1 LAVDPKGSR
10 KGWQLPTVAEKT
22 MRTIG
27 KLLSILCNC
36 LFLQSFTYATE
47 PATEQEFCVDS
58 AQELIE
64 TLHLYESMPDRYMM
78 IIKVVQGTYNVGT
91 QLGFLINEDRNSVA
105 VKLLGGYTSGCSER
119 TIDPRNTVIDAGDR
133 AGSVF
138 GLRGEGSGD
147 FLIEGLTFSR
157 FRAPT
162 DFPTFELSLELVSNA
177 DAIYTIRHSRFVHNS
192 GGVIVLLQSGN
203 MKFVNNLVSNNTA
216 SFDAVAVDDHRE
228 DSQISFTNNTV
239 ANNTGDGFATA
250 FFYGSDRLSEIANN
264 IFWGNS
270 GIDLVMNDFL
280 LQVPTIVSHNIYGTV
295 NSTIPLPADN
305 LIADPQFIHPLSM
318 DYRLGVLSPAINS
331 GTAFQFSATPGRD
344 LFGSPRV
351 VGSRID
357 RGAIEST
364 QNDLTSYTVT
374 TTSDNGSNVAPLA
387 GSLRAAI
394 KAANAATVP
403 FEVRFQISGACP
415 RILNVVGNMLDITG
429 DVTINGTTQAGWIE
443 NVQYTRFDGT
453 LCLLLNGSDGASST
467 PWAFHVPSS
476 ASNARLAVRGLM
488 FAGFSDAAIKLEGGD
503 NHLISGNQFGGIGFT
518 VPNNNAVRVTGNAG
532 NTMIGGFDW
541 AGAINLIAGSDGP
554 GVVLDNAAGGSV
566 LGNNLIGFQTDGV
579 TAAPNQNGVYVFNSP
594 SNSIMYNSIGNSD
607 SAGIL
612 ISGSGATGNVVQNN
626 VIGMSLESGYPSAVN
641 HGAGV
646 LMMFGARNTTVGA
659 SLNGSGGGNLITLN
673 GGPGVWVSTSGG
685 TGNRILGNTSYAN
698 QGLAIDL
705 GVAGGTENQAN
716 PGVGPN
722 ALQNY
727 PLAMSAISVPA
738 GLSITGVLN
747 STPNTLFRIDAYRSN
762 GCGPD
767 ARAESNAVLG
777 HFQVTT
783 NAQGLAEFN
792 DTLPLSGAL
801 SGQFMG
807 LTATDSAG
815 NTSEIGNCELIRSST
830 PVFKS
835 GFEACENGD
844 PDPGCAP

>member
-1 LAVDPKGSR
+1 
-10 KGWQLPTVAEKT
+10 
-22 MRTIG
+22 MRTFRPILVV
-27 KLLSILCNC
+27 LLICFSPFKQALAEN
-36 LFLQSFTYATE
+36 F
-47 PATEQEFCVDS
+47 EFCVGNT
-58 AQELIE
+58 QELLDAINDWQYGWE
-64 TLHLYESMPDRYMM
+64 GDSHRVKLQ
-78 IIKVVQGTYNVGT
+78 QGTYNVGT
-91 QLGFLINEDRNSVA
+91 QLGAALDLVPWGNG
-105 VKLLGGYTSGCSER
+105 KLYLLGGYTAGCVSR
-119 TIDPRNTVIDAGDR
+119 SLDARNTTIDGEDQIDSGFAI
-133 AGSVF
+133 S
-138 GLRGEGSGD
+138 GLDDLLVEGIS
-147 FLIEGLTFSR
+147 FVR
-157 FRAPT
+157 FRSNVTRSPGAIGFYPRSAA
-162 DFPTFELSLELVSNA
+162 TFTVQN
-177 DAIYTIRHSRFVHNS
+177 SRFVGNS
-192 GGVIVLLQSGN
+192 GHYAIDLGN
-203 MKFVNNLVSNNTA
+203 ARFVNNLVANNTLSGQSFSAAVFAA
-216 SFDAVAVDDHRE
+216 SSNPIA
-228 DSQISFTNNTV
+228 ITNNTIT
-239 ANNTGDGFATA
+239 NNTGGKGLYTTILGGAPLL
-250 FFYGSDRLSEIANN
+250 LSEIANN
-264 IFWGNS
+264 IVWGNT
-270 GIDLVMNDFL
+270 GTDLSLVEWTTL
-280 LQVPTIVSHNIYGTV
+280 APTVVSHNIYGTV
-295 NSTIPLPADN
+295 STVAPLASDN
-305 LIADPQFIHPLSM
+305 QSVNPQFINAPLQ
-318 DYRLGVLSPAINS
+318 DYRLSTLSPAINN
-331 GTAFQFSATPGRD
+331 GAAFQYSGMPGRD
-344 LFGSPRV
+344 LFGGPRV

-476 ASNARLAVRGLM
+476 ASNARLAVRGVM

-659 SLNGSGGGNLITLN
+659 SLNGSGGDNLITLN

-738 GLSITGVLN
+738 GLSLTGVLN

>member
-1 LAVDPKGSR
+1 
-10 KGWQLPTVAEKT
+10 

-27 KLLSILCNC
+27 KLLSIFCNC

-64 TLHLYESMPDRYMM
+64 TVHLYETMPDRYMM

-105 VKLLGGYTSGCSER
+105 VKLLGGYTAGCSGR

-133 AGSVF
+133 ADSSF
-138 GLRGEGSGD
+138 GIRGEEGGD

-162 DFPTFELSLELVSNA
+162 DLATFSFKLELVSSA

-192 GGVIVLLQSGN
+192 GGVIVLLKSGN
-203 MKFVNNLVSNNTA
+203 MKFINNLVSNNAA
-216 SFDAVAVDDHRE
+216 SNVTVALDDHRE
-228 DSQISFTNNTV
+228 DSQISFTNNTI
-239 ANNTGDGFATA
+239 ANNTGDGLATE
-250 FFYGSDRLSEIANN
+250 FFYGSDRFSDIANN
-264 IFWGNS
+264 ILWDNS
-270 GIDLVMNDFL
+270 GIDLVLNDFL
-280 LQVPTIVSHNIYGTV
+280 FQVPAIVSHNIYGTV
-295 NSTIPLPADN
+295 NSAVPLPADN
-305 LIADPQFIHPLSM
+305 LLADPQFIHPLSM

-331 GTAFQFSATPGRD
+331 GAAFQLSGIPGRD
-344 LFGSPRV
+344 LFGGPRV

-357 RGAIEST
+357 RGAIESS

-374 TTSDNGSNVAPLA
+374 TASDNGSNSAPLA

-394 KAANAATVP
+394 KTANAATGP
-403 FEVRFQISGACP
+403 FEVRFQISGTCP
-415 RILNVVGNMLDITG
+415 RILNVAGNMLDITG
-429 DVTINGTTQAGWIE
+429 DVTINGTTQAGWVE
-443 NVQYTRFDGT
+443 NVQYHRFDGM
-453 LCLLLNGSDGASST
+453 LCLLLNGTGNT
-467 PWAFHVPSS
+467 PWAFRVPSS
-476 ASNARLAVRGLM
+476 ASQARLAVSGLM

-503 NHLISGNQFGGIGFT
+503 NHLISGNQFGGIAFT
-518 VPNNNAVRVTGNAG
+518 VPNNNAIRVTGNAG
-532 NTMIGGFDW
+532 NAMIGGFDW

-554 GVVLDNAAGGSV
+554 GVFLDNAAGGSV

-612 ISGSGATGNVVQNN
+612 ISGSAASGNVVQNN

-673 GGPGVWVSTSGG
+673 DGPGVWVSTSGG
-685 TGNRILGNTSYAN
+685 TGNRILGNASYAN

-705 GVAGGTENQAN
+705 GVSGGTENQAN

-727 PLAMSAISVPA
+727 PVALNAISGA
-738 GLSITGVLN
+738 TGLSVTGVLS
-747 STPNTLFRIDAYRSN
+747 STPNTLFRIDTYGSN
-762 GCGPD
+762 GCRPD

-783 NAQGLAEFN
+783 NALGLAEFSQ
-792 DTLPLSGAL
+792 TIPLSGAL
-801 SGQFMG
+801 NGQFIG

-844 PDPGCAP
+844 PDPDCAP